1 MFDSDL
7 TLRDNRYVCKIP
19 YVLIC
24 VGHRFC
30 RYIALKQ
37 STGLRVHRHVAL
49 RSMYV
54 IFPADEVVQLSFGR
68 PAATRQR
75 QQQRSGQRCHCDQRR
90 TVRGKLTGI
99 GSKRWPFLST
109 APSGYVRFSIT
120 VVCMCSSAEIV
131 FIIIIRYIL

>member
-1 MFDSDL
+1 MTVTKLLLMSTYTIFDGDL
-7 TLRDNRYVCKIP
+7 TLRENRYVCNSP
-19 YVLIC
+19 SVLTYAVNC
-24 VGHRFC
+24 FR

-68 PAATRQR
+68 PAATCQR

-90 TVRGKLTGI
+90 TVRGKPTGI
-99 GSKRWPFLST
+99 GGKRWPLLSV
-109 APSGYVRFSIT
+109 ASSG
-120 VVCMCSSAEIV
+120 
-131 FIIIIRYIL
+131 